1 MMDRGWP
8 DYNYPVPLK
17 AAFIKNYREFVKWQ
31 MEKHA
36 MKMEQFKPGRNDQ
49 VVLLRDAKKY
59 PDFEFRNVGA
69 NGEIWTGTA
78 AETQKCIPSLDTV
91 PRADWPHEN
100 ICSTSF
106 RISYGK
112 FDYFNGGDIP
122 GIPAD
127 GYPQWHD
134 METPIAKAIGPVEA
148 AILDHHGYI
157 DTQNAFFVSTLRP
170 RVLVISVWDSAHPT
184 TRVWNRLQ
192 SQRLYPGPRDVV
204 ATDVHDAALI
214 VSSGLNRLTSKHGH
228 IVIRVASG
236 GGEYRVLIVDDTNE
250 SHRITKILGPYK
262 SKGKE

>member
-1 MMDRGWP
+1 M
-8 DYNYPVPLK
+8 
-17 AAFIKNYREFVKWQ
+17 
-31 MEKHA
+31 
-36 MKMEQFKPGRNDQ
+36 
-49 VVLLRDAKKY
+49 
-59 PDFEFRNVGA
+59 
-69 NGEIWTGTA
+69 
-78 AETQKCIPSLDTV
+78 
-91 PRADWPHEN
+91 
-100 ICSTSF
+100 CSTSF

-122 GIPAD
+122 GIPSD

-134 METPIAKAIGPVEA
+134 VETPIAKAVGPVET

-170 RVLVISVWDSAHPT
+170 RVWVISVWDSAHPT

-214 VSSGLNRLTSKHGH
+214 VSGGLSRLASKHGH
-228 IVIRVASG
+228 IVIRVTTG
-236 GGEYRVLIVDDTNE
+236 GDEYRVLIVDDTNE
-250 SHRITKILGPYK
+250 SHHITKILGPYK